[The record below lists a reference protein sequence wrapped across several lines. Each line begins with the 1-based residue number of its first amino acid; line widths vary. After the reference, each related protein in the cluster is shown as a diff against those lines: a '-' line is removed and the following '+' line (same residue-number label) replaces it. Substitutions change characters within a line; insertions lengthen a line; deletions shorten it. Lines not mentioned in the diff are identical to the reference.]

1 MMIIKAVSTEAVC
14 LKFSD
19 ERKLN
24 MLSDRVVYLNGEF
37 IAWENA
43 TVHIMSHSFG
53 RGSAIFEVISCHDTD
68 KGPVIFRL
76 QDHIAR
82 LFKTAELLDME
93 LPISHDEFYAA
104 VTGTVK
110 KNQLTEGF
118 IKVICYYPQFS
129 AEVVPPKEK
138 LSVSVFALDPVRD
151 LDGGFETVQSTT
163 ACVSK
168 WRKLDPQT
176 VPVGAKAAANYL
188 NGMVAR
194 LDAEKRGFEH
204 ALMLDTQGFVAE
216 GGTECMFLV
225 KDSQLLTSALGTVL
239 RSITRMSVL
248 EAAKIEGIK
257 TVEGRL
263 PSEMIFEADEL
274 FFSCSPM
281 KVLPV
286 RQIDDYVL
294 DDVPG
299 PLTRKMVALLTDI
312 STGKDGRFKDWLYPV
327 E

>member
-1 MMIIKAVSTEAVC
+1 
-14 LKFSD
+14 
-19 ERKLN
+19 
-24 MLSDRVVYLNGEF
+24 MLSDRIVYLNGEF
-37 IAWENA
+37 VAWDEA

-53 RGSAIFEVISCHDTD
+53 RGSAIFEVLSCHGTGS
-68 KGPVIFRL
+68 GPVVYRL
-76 QDHIAR
+76 QEHIKR
-82 LFKTAELLDME
+82 LFKTAELLDMQ
-93 LPISHDEFYAA
+93 LPISHEEFYSA
-104 VTGTVK
+104 VAGTVK
-110 KNQLTEGF
+110 KNQLTQGF

-151 LDGGFETVQSTT
+151 LGGDFEAVQSTT

-176 VPVGAKAAANYL
+176 VPIGAKAAANYL

-194 LDAEKRGFEH
+194 LDAEKRGFAH

-216 GGTECMFLV
+216 GGTECIFFV
-225 KDSQLLTSALGTVL
+225 KEGQLLTPALGTVL
-239 RSITRMSVL
+239 RSITRMSIL
-248 EAAKIEGIK
+248 EAAEVEGIK
-257 TVEGRL
+257 TIEDRL
-263 PSEMIFEADEL
+263 PPEIIYEADEL
-274 FFSCSPM
+274 FFSCSPL

-286 RQIDDYVL
+286 RQIDDRVM

-299 PLTRKMVALLTDI
+299 PLSRKMATVLTRI
-312 STGKDGRFKDWLYPV
+312 SAGKDERFQDWLYPV

>member
-1 MMIIKAVSTEAVC
+1 
-14 LKFSD
+14 
-19 ERKLN
+19 
-24 MLSDRVVYLNGEF
+24 MLSDRIVFLNGEF
-37 IAWENA
+37 VAWEQA

-53 RGSAIFEVISCHDTD
+53 RATAIFEVISCHLTD
-68 KGPVIFRL
+68 SGPAVFRL
-76 QDHIAR
+76 QEHIKR

-93 LPISHDEFYAA
+93 LPLTHQEFYNA

-110 KNQLTEGF
+110 QNQLNQGF

-151 LDGGFETVQSTT
+151 LEGDFSAVQSTT

-194 LDAEKRGFEH
+194 LDAAKRGFEH
-204 ALMLDTQGFVAE
+204 AVMLDTQGFIAE

-225 KDSQLLTSALGTVL
+225 KDGQLMTPSLGTVL
-239 RSITRMSVL
+239 KSITRMSVL
-248 EAAKIEGIK
+248 EAAEFEGIK
-257 TVEGRL
+257 PVEDRL
-263 PSEMIFEADEL
+263 SSEMIYEAELL
-274 FFSCSPM
+274 FFSCSPV
-281 KVLPV
+281 KVLPI
-286 RQIDDYVL
+286 RQIEDHL
-294 DDVPG
+294 LENVPG
-299 PLTRKMVALLTDI
+299 PLTQKIAALLDDI
-312 STGKDGRFKDWLYPV
+312 SSAKDERFKNWLYPV

>member
-1 MMIIKAVSTEAVC
+1 
-14 LKFSD
+14 
-19 ERKLN
+19 

-37 IAWENA
+37 VAWENA

-53 RGSAIFEVISCHDTD
+53 RGSAIFEVISCHDTPD
-68 KGPVIFRL
+68 GPVIFRL

-82 LFKTAELLDME
+82 LFKTAELLDMA
-93 LPISHDEFYAA
+93 LPISHEEFYSA
-104 VTGTVK
+104 VTGTVR
-110 KNQLTEGF
+110 KNQLSQGF
-118 IKVICYYPQFS
+118 VKVICYYPQFS

-151 LDGGFETVQSTT
+151 LGGGFAAVETTT
-163 ACVSK
+163 ACISK

-204 ALMLDTQGFVAE
+204 AVMLDTQGFVAE
-216 GGTECMFLV
+216 GGTECMFMV
-225 KDSQLLTSALGTVL
+225 KDGQLLTASLGTVL
-239 RSITRMSVL
+239 RSITRMSIL
-248 EAAKIEGIK
+248 EAAGIEGIP
-257 TVEGRL
+257 TVEDRL
-263 PSEMIFEADEL
+263 PADLVYEADEI

-286 RQIDDYVL
+286 RQMDDYVL
-294 DDVPG
+294 KDAPG
-299 PLTRKMVALLTDI
+299 PLTRKMATLLMDI
-312 STGKDGRFKDWLYPV
+312 SAGKDERFKNWLYPV

>member
-1 MMIIKAVSTEAVC
+1 
-14 LKFSD
+14 
-19 ERKLN
+19 
-24 MLSDRVVYLNGEF
+24 MLSDRIVYLNGEF
-37 IAWENA
+37 VAWENA

-53 RGSAIFEVISCHDTD
+53 RGSAIFEVISCHRTD
-68 KGPVIFRL
+68 SGPAVFRL
-76 QDHIAR
+76 QEHIER

-93 LPISHDEFYAA
+93 LALTHQEFYKA

-110 KNQLTEGF
+110 QNQLNQGF

-129 AEVVPPKEK
+129 ADIVPPKEK

-151 LDGGFETVQSTT
+151 LEGDFSAVQSTT

-194 LDAEKRGFEH
+194 LDAAKRGFEH
-204 ALMLDTQGFVAE
+204 AVMLDTQGFIAE

-225 KDSQLLTSALGTVL
+225 KDGQLMTPSLGTVL
-239 RSITRMSVL
+239 KSITRMSVL
-248 EAAKIEGIK
+248 EAAEIEGIK

-263 PSEMIFEADEL
+263 SAEMLFEAEEL
-274 FFSCSPM
+274 FFSCSPI

-286 RQIDDYVL
+286 RQIEDHL
-294 DDVPG
+294 LENVPG
-299 PLTRKMVALLTDI
+299 PLTQKIAALLDDI
-312 STGKDGRFKDWLYPV
+312 SSAKDERFKNWLYPV

>member
-1 MMIIKAVSTEAVC
+1 
-14 LKFSD
+14 
-19 ERKLN
+19 
-24 MLSDRVVYLNGEF
+24 
-37 IAWENA
+37 
-43 TVHIMSHSFG
+43 MSHSFG
-53 RGSAIFEVISCHDTD
+53 RGSAIFEVISCHDTSN
-68 KGPVIFRL
+68 GPVIFRL

-82 LFKTAELLDME
+82 LFKTAELLDMQ
-93 LPISHDEFYAA
+93 LPMSHEEFYTA

-110 KNQLTEGF
+110 KNQLTQGF

-151 LDGGFETVQSTT
+151 LGGDFAAVETTT
-163 ACVSK
+163 ACISK

-204 ALMLDTQGFVAE
+204 AVMLDTQGFVAE
-216 GGTECMFLV
+216 GGTECLFV
-225 KDSQLLTSALGTVL
+225 VRDNQLLTASLGTVL

-248 EAAKIEGIK
+248 EAARIEGIK
-257 TVEGRL
+257 TVEDRL
-263 PSEMIFEADEL
+263 PSEILHEADEI

-286 RQIDDYVL
+286 RQMDDYAL
-294 DDVPG
+294 KDAPG
-299 PLTRKMVALLTDI
+299 PLTQKMAALLIDI
-312 STGKDGRFKDWLYPV
+312 STGKDERFKSWLYPV

>member
-1 MMIIKAVSTEAVC
+1 
-14 LKFSD
+14 
-19 ERKLN
+19 
-24 MLSDRVVYLNGEF
+24 MLSDRIVYLNGEF
-37 IAWENA
+37 VAWDEA

-53 RGSAIFEVISCHDTD
+53 RGSAIFEVISCHGTD
-68 KGPVIFRL
+68 SGPVVYRL
-76 QDHIAR
+76 PEHIKR
-82 LFKTAELLDME
+82 LFKTAGLLDME
-93 LPISHDEFYAA
+93 LPISHEEFYSA

-110 KNQLTEGF
+110 KNQLTQGF
-118 IKVICYYPQFS
+118 IKVICYYPQIS

-138 LSVSVFALDPVRD
+138 LSVSVFALDPLRD
-151 LDGGFETVQSTT
+151 LGGNFEAVQSTT

-176 VPVGAKAAANYL
+176 VPIGAKAAANYL

-216 GGTECMFLV
+216 GGTECIFFVNDGRLF
-225 KDSQLLTSALGTVL
+225 TPALGTVL

-248 EAAKIEGIK
+248 EAAKIEGIQ
-257 TVEGRL
+257 TVEDRL
-263 PSEMIFEADEL
+263 PPEIIYEAEEL
-274 FFSCSPM
+274 FFSSSPL

-286 RQIDDYVL
+286 RRIDDRVM
-294 DDVPG
+294 DEVPG
-299 PLTRKMVALLTDI
+299 PVTRKMAALLVDI
-312 STGKDGRFKDWLYPV
+312 STGKDKRFKDWFYPV

>member
-1 MMIIKAVSTEAVC
+1 
-14 LKFSD
+14 
-19 ERKLN
+19 
-24 MLSDRVVYLNGEF
+24 MLSDRIVYLNGEF
-37 IAWENA
+37 VAWENA

-53 RGSAIFEVISCHDTD
+53 RGSAIFEVISCHATD
-68 KGPVIFRL
+68 NGPVVFRL
-76 QDHIAR
+76 QEHIKR
-82 LFKTAELLDME
+82 LFKSAELLDME
-93 LPISHDEFYAA
+93 LPISHEEFYSA

-110 KNQLTEGF
+110 KNQLNQGF

-151 LDGGFETVQSTT
+151 LEGGFEAVQSTT

-216 GGTECMFLV
+216 GGTECVFLV
-225 KDSQLLTSALGTVL
+225 KDGQLLTSALGTVL

-248 EAAKIEGIK
+248 EAARMEGIK
-257 TVEGRL
+257 TVEDRL
-263 PSEMIFEADEL
+263 PPEIIYEADEL

-281 KVLPV
+281 KVMPV

-294 DDVPG
+294 EDVPG
-299 PLTRKMVALLTDI
+299 PVTRKMVALLADI
-312 STGKDGRFKDWLYPV
+312 STGKDERFKNWLYPV

>member
-1 MMIIKAVSTEAVC
+1 
-14 LKFSD
+14 
-19 ERKLN
+19 
-24 MLSDRVVYLNGEF
+24 MLSDRIVYLNGEF
-37 IAWENA
+37 VPWENA

-53 RGSAIFEVISCHDTD
+53 RGSAIFEVISCHGTD
-68 KGPVIFRL
+68 NGPVVFRL
-76 QDHIAR
+76 QEHIKR
-82 LFKTAELLDME
+82 LFKSAELLDME
-93 LPISHDEFYAA
+93 LPISHEEFYSA

-110 KNQLTEGF
+110 KNQLNQGF

-151 LDGGFETVQSTT
+151 LKGGFEAVQSTT

-216 GGTECMFLV
+216 GGTECVFLV
-225 KDSQLLTSALGTVL
+225 KDGQLLTSALGTVL

-248 EAAKIEGIK
+248 EAARMEGIK
-257 TVEGRL
+257 TVEDRL
-263 PSEMIFEADEL
+263 PPEIIYEADEL

-281 KVLPV
+281 KVMPV

-294 DDVPG
+294 EDVPG
-299 PLTRKMVALLTDI
+299 PVTRKMVALLADI
-312 STGKDGRFKDWLYPV
+312 STGKDERFKNWLYPV

>member
-1 MMIIKAVSTEAVC
+1 
-14 LKFSD
+14 
-19 ERKLN
+19 
-24 MLSDRVVYLNGEF
+24 MLSDRIVFLNGEF

-53 RGSAIFEVISCHDTD
+53 RGSAIFEVISCHDTAG
-68 KGPVIFRL
+68 GPVIFRL

-82 LFKTAELLDME
+82 LFKSAELLDME
-93 LPISHDEFYAA
+93 LPMTPEELYAA

-110 KNQLTEGF
+110 KNQLNQGF

-129 AEVVPPKEK
+129 VEIVPPKEK

-151 LDGGFETVQSTT
+151 LEGGFEAVTSTT
-163 ACVSK
+163 ACISK
-168 WRKLDPQT
+168 WRKLHPQT

-225 KDSQLLTSALGTVL
+225 KDGQLMTPALGTVL

-248 EAAKIEGIK
+248 EAAGTVGIP
-257 TVEGRL
+257 TVEDRL
-263 PSEMIFEADEL
+263 PSQWIYEADEL
-274 FFSCSPM
+274 FFSCSPI
-281 KVLPV
+281 KVMPV
-286 RQIDDYVL
+286 RQVENYML
-294 DDVPG
+294 EDVPG
-299 PLTRKMVALLTDI
+299 PVTRQMAALLTDI
-312 STGKDGRFKDWLYPV
+312 STGQDERFKKWLYPV